1 MNPIYCTLAAKC
13 CTFEVVLH
21 TRITPYGAAYGSVCG
36 GGGGVC
42 VWEVCVCGGVCVLEV
57 VRLVSF
63 MWLFKQKVNRKEKTF
78 MSHDK

>member
-36 GGGGVC
+36 GGKVY
-42 VWEVCVCGGVCVLEV
+42 VWEVCVCGSVCGGV

>member
-1 MNPIYCTLAAKC
+1 M
-13 CTFEVVLH
+13 EQHMVVC
-21 TRITPYGAAYGSVCG
+21 A
-36 GGGGVC
+36 GVEEC
-42 VWEVCVCGGVCVLEV
+42 ECWRSLCVCGGVCVLGV

>member
-36 GGGGVC
+36 A
-42 VWEVCVCGGVCVLEV
+42 VCGGVCVGVCVCVGV